1 MKASKLALLMLLSVF
16 GLFGCGPERT
26 FPPPAPTPDR
36 DWTMRLTQTGGFAG
50 VHLVIQV
57 NSAGE
62 MKADDQRTGRTV
74 TLNLPAGELSEL
86 DSLRQALTGPQTPR
100 LPSACADCF
109 IYDLEIQSN
118 TGLIRLQADD
128 TTLAASGA
136 QALIEHLRELRDR
149 ALSSVS

>member
-1 MKASKLALLMLLSVF
+1 MKARGLVVLMLLSLF
-16 GLFGCGPERT
+16 GLSGCGTERT

-50 VHLVIQV
+50 VHLVIHV
-57 NSAGE
+57 TSAGE
-62 MKADDQRTGRTV
+62 MRVQDQRTGRAA
-74 TLNLPAGELSEL
+74 TLRLPPGELSEL
-86 DSLRQALTGPQTPR
+86 DSLRQALTAPQTPR

-109 IYDLEIQSN
+109 IYDLEIESN